1 MVTVVL
7 DETPT
12 SAPVLSL
19 IELRKTSSSLP
30 YSGAGMQKKRAPPLL
45 LVSGKPRPLGVD
57 PLLTIVSGPDIV
69 GCPRYS
75 TKAATSFFGWPVGIS
90 ATIRNFSGISSIS
103 DLLGLTA

>member
-30 YSGAGMQKKRAPPLL
+30 YSGAGMQKKRAPP
-45 LVSGKPRPLGVD
+45 
-57 PLLTIVSGPDIV
+57 PLLTLVSGPDIY
-69 GCPRYS
+69 GRLSAILYQS
-75 TKAATSFFGWPVGIS
+75 GHTSFFGRPVGIS
-90 ATIRNFSGISSIS
+90 ATIRNFPGISSIS